1 MPNKFNLIV
10 LIVMVENEEVEE
22 VVLNGDV
29 ADDIDEDIITDA
41 EDG

>member
-1 MPNKFNLIV
+1 
-10 LIVMVENEEVEE
+10 MVENEEVEE